1 MVNQDPTNP
10 SHALFDQFVQS
21 QTCKEVQRT
30 FSELCHHLQL
40 DPRDYQS
47 FYTKLKERLN
57 YWKAKAL
64 WIKLDKRAQHQDYQQ
79 GEVCAK
85 NKACIYLFILIYEKR
100 NTQEVLW
107 SKICLYKDGG
117 YVVVK
122 VSTPVLWI
130 YVGRLLSVLLI
141 LSRCI
146 HPCRP

>member
-10 SHALFDQFVQS
+10 SHSLFDQFVQT

-30 FSELCHHLQL
+30 FSELCHHLEL

-79 GEVCAK
+79 GKVCAK
-85 NKACIYLFILIYEKR
+85 TKVCVFIYSHLNNEEEY
-100 NTQEVLW
+100 
-107 SKICLYKDGG
+107 
-117 YVVVK
+117 
-122 VSTPVLWI
+122 
-130 YVGRLLSVLLI
+130 
-141 LSRCI
+141 SRSYLK
-146 HPCRP
+146 